1 VPPAVALLNYISSG
15 ILGGFFAKLDFSR
28 GFFCKE
34 KNKKRITKIKVQK
47 TIKRIKHKSKDVW
60 SH

>member
-15 ILGGFFAKLDFSR
+15 IRWRIFLPNWNFR
-28 GFFCKE
+28 GVFCKE

-47 TIKRIKHKSKDVW
+47 TKVRTYARTGT
-60 SH
+60 